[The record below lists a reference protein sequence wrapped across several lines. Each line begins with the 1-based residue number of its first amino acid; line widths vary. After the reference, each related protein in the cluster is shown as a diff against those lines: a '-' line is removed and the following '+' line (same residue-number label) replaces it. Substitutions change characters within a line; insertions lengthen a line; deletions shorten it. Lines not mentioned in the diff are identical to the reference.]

1 MGNDSLWRLVVDGD
15 LRGARNM
22 ARDVAMLEAV
32 ADGEAP
38 PTVRLYGWKPPCL
51 SLGRHQGIEAADL
64 EFCRAEGIDVVR
76 RPTGGRALLHHLEL
90 TYAVIAPLSEGPLPR
105 GLQEAYRTIC
115 AALVRAVRT
124 LGVDAELTGGEVNLQ
139 LPNPK
144 TTIPCFEAPAGG
156 EVVVAGRK
164 LIGSAMRAHG
174 GAILQHGAILLDW
187 DGRLQAGA
195 MGLARISHQLP
206 AAAGDAPYPAGFSHF
221 GVLDVLSSTTPRP
234 SDRKSHRAR
243 HLADLAAKAGEKCGL
258 DDDASLRPQVTTLRD
273 ELGWELSRAVLE
285 ETLVEAFGSEFGV
298 EFKTDLQSDA
308 EHAREQELID
318 SFVVGG

>member
-1 MGNDSLWRLVVDGD
+1 MATKHTPWRVIIDGD
-15 LRGARNM
+15 IPGARNM

-32 ADGEAP
+32 ADGEAL
-38 PTVRLYGWKPPCL
+38 PTVRLYGWDPPCL

-90 TYAVIAPLSEGPLPR
+90 TYAVFAPLNEGPLPR

-124 LGVDAELTGGEVNLQ
+124 LGVDAELTGAEVNLQ

-156 EVVVAGRK
+156 EVVVDGRK

-195 MGLARISHQLP
+195 MGL
-206 AAAGDAPYPAGFSHF
+206 
-221 GVLDVLSSTTPRP
+221 
-234 SDRKSHRAR
+234 
-243 HLADLAAKAGEKCGL
+243 
-258 DDDASLRPQVTTLRD
+258 DDDASLRLQVTTLRD
-273 ELGWELSRAVLE
+273 EHFRELSRAVLE
-285 ETLVEAFGSEFGV
+285 ETLVEAYGSEFGV